1 LGASLIIARRKSLH
15 SEEGIEANAPLFM
28 MSLPLSTAS
37 ETKQCFWV
45 GLFEFIWDGSK
56 QGVTLIPHQLS

>member
-1 LGASLIIARRKSLH
+1 
-15 SEEGIEANAPLFM
+15 

-45 GLFEFIWDGSK
+45 GLFEFIWDGPK